1 MLKMCLCDLQR
12 ISIGYLLAAMSEIW
26 LVNNNMVDSP
36 AAFVRKYYSQ
46 WLVLFVRIYNSTCS
60 HVCNMKA
67 QCRDIFGMQI
77 C

>member
-1 MLKMCLCDLQR
+1 MLKMCLCNLQR

-36 AAFVRKYYSQ
+36 ATFVRKYYIQ
-46 WLVLFVRIYNSTCS
+46 WLVLLVRIYNSTC
-60 HVCNMKA
+60 HVCNMKL